1 MLVCWNST
9 YRMVDS
15 ALELQIPI
23 TAHCASQTLDISI
36 RDIQLT
42 GPNWLQLA
50 ELRELFLIF
59 VRPSTKM
66 QGS

>member
-23 TAHCASQTLDISI
+23 TAHCASQTLNISI
-36 RDIQLT
+36 KDIQLT
-42 GPNWLQLA
+42 SLN
-50 ELRELFLIF
+50 
-59 VRPSTKM
+59 
-66 QGS
+66 